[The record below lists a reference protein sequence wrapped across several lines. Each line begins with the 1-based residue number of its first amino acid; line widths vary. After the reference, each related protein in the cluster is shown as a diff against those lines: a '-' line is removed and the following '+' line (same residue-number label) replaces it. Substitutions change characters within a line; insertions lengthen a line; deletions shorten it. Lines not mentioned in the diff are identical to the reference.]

1 MGFTF
6 VDLFSGIGGFHLGCS
21 KNNGQCL
28 AACDINPIARQ
39 IYELNYN
46 IQPHNNI
53 KTLPYIKNVDLL
65 CAGFPCQPVS
75 TIGVR
80 KGSSDERG
88 LKIFKYLLKYIKNS
102 KPNCFLLEN
111 VMGLL
116 SSDNG
121 KYFKFIIKSLQ
132 NVGYNVSWELLNS
145 KNFGLPQNRPRIYIV
160 GHLDKT
166 FDFIKLS
173 QTNNTIKIKSI
184 LDKHPSPKLYQNR
197 FDNIILN
204 PPLKL
209 DSGFIL
215 RGRISNYTN
224 MKLFSSDGIVGTLA
238 TSCPPDIYDERIK
251 IERHL
256 SKLELLKLQGF
267 PVKFKFP
274 DNFSRTNYV
283 HYLGNAV
290 SVNVIDAIIK
300 EMITQKLL

>member
-6 VDLFSGIGGFHLGCS
+6 VDLFSGIGGFHLGCA
-21 KNNGQCL
+21 KNNGHCL
-28 AACDINPIARQ
+28 AACDIDPIARQ

-46 IQPHNNI
+46 IQPYNNI

-65 CAGFPCQPVS
+65 CSGFPCQSYS
-75 TIGVR
+75 TLGNR
-80 KGSSDERG
+80 KGMKDERG
-88 LKIFKYLLKYIKNS
+88 KLFLYLKKYIQET
-102 KPNCFLLEN
+102 KPTVFLLEN
-111 VMGLL
+111 VKGLVL
-116 SSDNG
+116 NNNG
-121 KYFKFIIKSLQ
+121 KYFKFILNSLKSI
-132 NVGYNVSWELLNS
+132 GYNVSWKLLNS
-145 KNFGLPQNRPRIYIV
+145 KNFGLPQNRPRVYIV
-160 GHLDKT
+160 GHLNKT
-166 FDFIKLS
+166 FDFTKLS
-173 QTNNTIKIKSI
+173 QNNNTIKIKSI
-184 LDKHPSPKLYQNR
+184 LDKYPSPKLYQNR

-215 RGRISNYTN
+215 RGKISNYTN

-290 SVNVIDAIIK
+290 SVNVIDAIVK